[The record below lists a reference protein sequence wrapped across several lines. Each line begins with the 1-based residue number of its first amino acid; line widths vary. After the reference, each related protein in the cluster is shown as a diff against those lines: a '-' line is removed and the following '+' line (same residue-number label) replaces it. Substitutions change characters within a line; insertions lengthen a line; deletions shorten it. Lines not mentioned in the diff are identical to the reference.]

1 MCSTHSARR
10 RAGSLAVCQPHGVTA
25 GHGQRL
31 LALRQLRPARSRR
44 VGPRRVGCA
53 AGRRQRT
60 VLGGRRTGVSSS
72 CGCGCGCVFG
82 DGWRQVAQG
91 HAGSST
97 LAVSVAQQATEC
109 WNSAQASEAESQPT
123 ATQMKQAIGS
133 RHGSSLSRRSSR
145 FAQACGSKR
154 PVAAIVAGAV
164 GCLQQI
170 PPLPPNVS
178 VGRGDDVG
186 VGSRARG
193 PTQQSVIF

>member
-1 MCSTHSARR
+1 MPPG
-10 RAGSLAVCQPHGVTA
+10 AGSGRSSA
-25 GHGQRL
+25 GGE
-31 LALRQLRPARSRR
+31 QLS
-44 VGPRRVGCA
+44 A
-53 AGRRQRT
+53 AAAAAAA
-60 VLGGRRTGVSSS
+60 SSAAD
-72 CGCGCGCVFG
+72 G
-82 DGWRQVAQG
+82 DRVAQG
-91 HAGSST
+91 HAGSTTST
-97 LAVSVAQQATEC
+97 VSVAQQATER

-170 PPLPPNVS
+170 PPLPPNVR